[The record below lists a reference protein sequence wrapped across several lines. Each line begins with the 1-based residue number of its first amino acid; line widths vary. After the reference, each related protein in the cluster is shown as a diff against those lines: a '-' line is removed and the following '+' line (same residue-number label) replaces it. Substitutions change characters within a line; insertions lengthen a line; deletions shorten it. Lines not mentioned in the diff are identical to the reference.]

1 MATSTSISTS
11 ISVNT
16 ADLKMIS
23 KQLRAAAATIDAILA
38 TGAAADVSSAKALAV
53 SAAGGGPAKKQ
64 AKSAKKVAEPPEDE
78 EADKVKKPRKL
89 SAWSGYMKEHHL
101 APAAAKARR
110 EENPEE
116 WEQFKADFE
125 TLHGAGAGGGGGG
138 GGEAPAPVKA
148 QKKVTIVAAA
158 PASAPAEKPA
168 RKPRSDKGKPRA
180 KPAAIAAAAAEK
192 PLPES
197 DAEGEAEAEKPEEIS
212 IGGKTYL
219 LDSQHNMLYLPDDD
233 GEMGEFAGFYKKGKI
248 VDHL

>member
-1 MATSTSISTS
+1 MATSTSIS
-11 ISVNT
+11 IPVNT

-78 EADKVKKPRKL
+78 EAEKVKKPRKL

-116 WEQFKADFE
+116 WEQFKTDFE
-125 TLHGAGAGGGGGG
+125 TLHGGGGGAE
-138 GGEAPAPVKA
+138 EASVAPVKA
-148 QKKVTIVAAA
+148 QKKVTIAAA
-158 PASAPAEKPA
+158 PAPAEKPA

-197 DAEGEAEAEKPEEIS
+197 DAEGEGENEAPEEIS
-212 IGGKTYL
+212 IGDKTYL
-219 LDSQHNMLYLPDDD
+219 LDSKHNMLYFPDEN

>member
-53 SAAGGGPAKKQ
+53 SAAGGGSAKKQ

-125 TLHGAGAGGGGGG
+125 TLHGDGGGGGG
-138 GGEAPAPVKA
+138 GGEAAAPVKA
-148 QKKVTIVAAA
+148 QKKVTIAAAA
-158 PASAPAEKPA
+158 PAPTPAEKPA